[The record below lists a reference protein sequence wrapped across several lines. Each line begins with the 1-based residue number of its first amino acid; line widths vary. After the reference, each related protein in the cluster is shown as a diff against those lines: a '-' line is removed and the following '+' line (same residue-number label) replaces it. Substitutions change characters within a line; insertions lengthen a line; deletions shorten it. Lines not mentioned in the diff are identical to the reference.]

1 LVVDT
6 ELKQIREVN
15 NKTSELK
22 PPVAEIEHSNM
33 MTRAAPQILHSQ
45 ANCVHPLTID
55 GDKPK
60 QKHQRKKEHAVQSSL
75 ETQLAACK
83 ARITM
88 LEETNKEYQYTN
100 KLITSTLGIL
110 HVTLSMFFLSI

>member
-1 LVVDT
+1 
-6 ELKQIREVN
+6 
-15 NKTSELK
+15 
-22 PPVAEIEHSNM
+22 VAEIEHSNM

-60 QKHQRKKEHAVQSSL
+60 QKRQRKKEHTAQASL

-88 LEETNKEYQYTN
+88 LEETNKDYQNTIQLLTA
-100 KLITSTLGIL
+100 KLGIPNDTVSVMSNSL
-110 HVTLSMFFLSI
+110 GDVSSYGKVSSRVPHIAHI